1 MVRCVIIIQLSE
13 KGIKCDTKMGFQN
26 KINKHKWNSEL
37 AYYLY
42 VATKVKIIKQS

>member
-1 MVRCVIIIQLSE
+1 MVRCVIILQLSE
-13 KGIKCDTKMGFQN
+13 KGIKCDTKMGFQEKN
-26 KINKHKWNSEL
+26 KDKWNSEL